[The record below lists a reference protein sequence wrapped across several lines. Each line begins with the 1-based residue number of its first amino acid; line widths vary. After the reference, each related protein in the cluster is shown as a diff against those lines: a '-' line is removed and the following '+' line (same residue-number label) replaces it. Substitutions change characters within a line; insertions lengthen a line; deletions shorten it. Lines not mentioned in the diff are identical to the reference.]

1 LEKKVLHANLS
12 SIKLAL
18 VLQNHK
24 VVYAMEKKELSQQRP
39 DGELRRLEYKSPT
52 LRKLGNLTHMT
63 LATMAGAM
71 SADGMPGTDKT
82 G

>member
-1 LEKKVLHANLS
+1 MENTQLS
-12 SIKLAL
+12 E
-18 VLQNHK
+18 QH
-24 VVYAMEKKELSQQRP
+24 P
-39 DGELRRLEYKSPT
+39 DGESRREYKSPT
-52 LRKLGNLTHMT
+52 LSKLGKLTYMT

>member
-1 LEKKVLHANLS
+1 LHAKLS
-12 SIKLAL
+12 LIKLAL

-24 VVYAMEKKELSQQRP
+24 VWCSMENEQSSQQHS
-39 DGELRRLEYKSPT
+39 DGESKREYKSPT

-63 LATMAGAM
+63 LSTAMGAM